1 MIPLLI
7 FEVVVKTIYNGG
19 VERCF
24 NTANK
29 CNGGVETE
37 LEEREVETFQHS

>member
-1 MIPLLI
+1 MGVL
-7 FEVVVKTIYNGG
+7 KGG
-19 VERCF
+19 F

-29 CNGGVETE
+29 CNGGVEIE